1 MDLDLF
7 VEKLKS
13 HYNQH
18 GGEIEV
24 CIGVGHDTYHI
35 RGMEFDAENNRLV
48 IY

>member
-13 HYNQH
+13 HYNRH
-18 GGEIEV
+18 GGGIEV
-24 CIGVGHDTYHI
+24 CIGVDRNTFQV
-35 RGMEFDAENNRLV
+35 RDMEFDAKNNRLV